1 MIGFPEIL
9 LMFVL
14 IFSLAAHSIEIKLLA
29 MAYKASIT
37 DHLFFPYAAFTT
49 ANLDDI
55 VPTGPLRLL
64 AGVEALMGFVL
75 ITRTASYLYLE
86 ITQMWR
92 IQPLGFSQR

>member
-1 MIGFPEIL
+1 
-9 LMFVL
+9 MFVL

-64 AGVEALMGFVL
+64 AGVEALAGFVL
-75 ITRTASYLYLE
+75 IT
-86 ITQMWR
+86 
-92 IQPLGFSQR
+92 

>member
-1 MIGFPEIL
+1 
-9 LMFVL
+9 MFVL

-64 AGVEALMGFVL
+64 AGVEALTGFVL

-86 ITQMWR
+86 MTRMWG
-92 IQPLGFSQR
+92 IQPLGFSRR

>member
-1 MIGFPEIL
+1 
-9 LMFVL
+9 MFVL

-64 AGVEALMGFVL
+64 AGVEAFTSFVL
-75 ITRTASYLYLE
+75 ITGTTSYLYLE

-92 IQPLGFSQR
+92 IPPLGFSQR

>member
-1 MIGFPEIL
+1 VY
-9 LMFVL
+9 VL
-14 IFSLAAHSIEIKLLA
+14 IFSLVAHCIEIKLLA

-64 AGVEALMGFVL
+64 AGVEALTGFVT
-75 ITRTASYLYLE
+75 ITWTTSYLYLE
-86 ITQMWR
+86 MTRMWR
-92 IQPLGFSQR
+92 IQRLGFSRR